1 MSLKKTDF
9 DIWAD
14 AIENFKSDKQER
26 IQALINK
33 YGWPL
38 NGDDMDFKDSIEYDF
53 IKPYLNEA
61 KGTYRIAE
69 NALSATQSDGMHTA
83 NNDTSDERLLRKA
96 AERLKTPEFEGY
108 VPHIYLDTKGKITT
122 GVGALVDD
130 ETTFKAVDWLVD
142 NKRPATDAEMQT
154 AYNHFQDLKRQ
165 EKFGQKYGAG
175 YYKDESILQVS
186 EAFALQRMNEHLQ
199 NDLKKLREGID
210 RFDSL
215 PYPLKEVLLDI
226 RYNTGAVSQTRWPN
240 LRNGIREKNL
250 TKIYHNVNRLK
261 IQKKRN
267 QWGKERIKA
276 IPAENGWHW

>member
-69 NALSATQSDGMHTA
+69 NALSATQSDGRHTA

-96 AERLKTPEFEGY
+96 AERLKDPDFEGL

-142 NKRPATDAEMQT
+142 NKRPATDAEKQA

-267 QWGKERIKA
+267 QWGKEHIKA

>member
-1 MSLKKTDF
+1 MSLTEPDF
-9 DIWAD
+9 DVWAD
-14 AIENFKSDKQER
+14 AIENFKSDKHER

-69 NALSATQSDGMHTA
+69 NALSATQSDGRHTA

-96 AERLKTPEFEGY
+96 AERLKDPDFEGL

-142 NKRPATDAEMQT
+142 NKRPATDAEKQA
-154 AYNHFQDLKRQ
+154 AYNRFQDLKRQ

-186 EAFALQRMNEHLQ
+186 EAYALQRMNDHLQ

-210 RFDSL
+210 GFDSL

-226 RYNTGAVSQTRWPN
+226 RYNTGAVSQTKWPN

-261 IQKKRN
+261 IQEKRN
-267 QWGKERIKA
+267 QWAKERIKA

>member
-1 MSLKKTDF
+1 MSLTEPDF
-9 DIWAD
+9 DVWAD
-14 AIENFKSDKQER
+14 AIENFKSDKHER

-69 NALSATQSDGMHTA
+69 NALSATRSDGRHTA
-83 NNDTSDERLLRKA
+83 TGDTSGERLLREA
-96 AERLKTPEFEGY
+96 AERLKDPDFEEL

-142 NKRPATDAEMQT
+142 NKRPATDAEKQA
-154 AYNHFQDLKRQ
+154 AYNRFQDLKRQ
-165 EKFGQKYGAG
+165 KKFGQDYGAG
-175 YYKDESILQVS
+175 YYKDKSRLHVS
-186 EAFALQRMNEHLQ
+186 EAYALQRMNDHLQ

-210 RFDSL
+210 GFDSL

-226 RYNTGAVSQTRWPN
+226 RYNTGAVSQTKWPN

-261 IQKKRN
+261 IQEKRN
-267 QWGKERIKA
+267 QWAKERIKA

>member
-1 MSLKKTDF
+1 MSLTEPDF
-9 DIWAD
+9 DVWAD
-14 AIENFKSDKQER
+14 AIENFKSDKHER

-69 NALSATQSDGMHTA
+69 NALSATQSDGRHTA

-96 AERLKTPEFEGY
+96 AERLKDPDFEGL

-165 EKFGQKYGAG
+165 EKFGQDYGANLFEKETNLRVPEA
-175 YYKDESILQVS
+175 YAEQRAYDHLKD
-186 EAFALQRMNEHLQ
+186 
-199 NDLKKLREGID
+199 DLKTLRSEFKD
-210 RFDSL
+210 FDSFD
-215 PYPLKEVLLDI
+215 YPLKELLLDI
-226 RYNTGAVSQTRWPN
+226 AYQTGPITEEEWPK
-240 LRNGIREKNL
+240 LRDGIRKRNL
-250 TKIYHNVNRLK
+250 SKVYHNVNREDASTS
-261 IQKKRN
+261 RN
-267 QWGKERIKA
+267 KWAKERVKA

>member
-1 MSLKKTDF
+1 MSLTEPDF
-9 DIWAD
+9 DVWAD
-14 AIENFKSDKQER
+14 AIENFKSDKHER

-69 NALSATQSDGMHTA
+69 NALSATQSDGRHTA

-96 AERLKTPEFEGY
+96 AERLKDPDFEGL

-142 NKRPATDAEMQT
+142 NKRPATDAEKQA

-226 RYNTGAVSQTRWPN
+226 RYNTGAVPRQD
-240 LRNGIREKNL
+240 GL
-250 TKIYHNVNRLK
+250 T
-261 IQKKRN
+261 
-267 QWGKERIKA
+267 
-276 IPAENGWHW
+276 

>member
-83 NNDTSDERLLRKA
+83 NNDTSDERLLRKEV
-96 AERLKTPEFEGY
+96 ERLKDPKFEGFI
-108 VPHIYLDTKGKITT
+108 PHIYLDTGGYITT
-122 GVGALVDD
+122 GIGALVDD
-130 ETTFKAVDWLVD
+130 ETVFKTVDWLVD
-142 NKRPATDAEMQT
+142 NKRPATDAEKQA
-154 AYNHFQDLKRQ
+154 AYNRFQDLKRQ
-165 EKFGQKYGAG
+165 KKFGQDYGAG
-175 YYKDESILQVS
+175 YYKDKSRLHVS
-186 EAFALQRMNEHLQ
+186 EAYALQRMNEHVQ
-199 NDLKKLREGID
+199 NDLERLRNGID
-210 RFDSL
+210 GFDNL
-215 PYPLKEVLLDI
+215 PYPLKEVLMNI
-226 RYNTGAVSQTRWPN
+226 RYTSGSVTRDNWKH
-240 LRNGIREKNL
+240 LRDGIDKKDL
-250 TKIYHNVNRLK
+250 TQIFNHVNRP
-261 IQKKRN
+261 QVSSSRN
-267 QWGKERIKA
+267 QWAKERIKA

>member
-69 NALSATQSDGMHTA
+69 NALSAARSDGRHYATG
-83 NNDTSDERLLRKA
+83 DTSDERLLRET
-96 AERLKTPEFEGY
+96 AERLKDPNFEGFI
-108 VPHIYLDTKGKITT
+108 PHIYLDTEGKITT
-122 GVGALVDD
+122 GVGALIDD
-130 ETTFKAVDWLVD
+130 EDAFMAVDWLVD
-142 NKRPATDAEMQT
+142 GKRPATDAEKKA
-154 AYNHFQDLKRQ
+154 AYARFQDLKRQ
-165 EKFGQKYGAG
+165 KKFGQKYGAG
-175 YYKDESILQVS
+175 YFKDKSRLQVS
-186 EAFALQRMNEHLQ
+186 EEYALKRMNEHLQ

-210 RFDSL
+210 GFDNL

-226 RYNTGAVSQTRWPN
+226 RYNTGAVSPEKWPR

-261 IQKKRN
+261 IQAERN
-267 QWGKERIKA
+267 QWAKERIKA
-276 IPAENGWHW
+276 ISAGDGWYW

>member
-69 NALSATQSDGMHTA
+69 NALSATQSDGRHTA

-96 AERLKTPEFEGY
+96 AERLKDPDFEGL

-142 NKRPATDAEMQT
+142 NKRPATDAEKQA

-215 PYPLKEVLLDI
+215 PYPRKEVLLDI

>member
-83 NNDTSDERLLRKA
+83 NNDTSDARLLRKA
-96 AERLKTPEFEGY
+96 AERMKIPEFE
-108 VPHIYLDTKGKITT
+108 
-122 GVGALVDD
+122 
-130 ETTFKAVDWLVD
+130 E
-142 NKRPATDAEMQT
+142 
-154 AYNHFQDLKRQ
+154 
-165 EKFGQKYGAG
+165 
-175 YYKDESILQVS
+175 
-186 EAFALQRMNEHLQ
+186 
-199 NDLKKLREGID
+199 
-210 RFDSL
+210 
-215 PYPLKEVLLDI
+215 
-226 RYNTGAVSQTRWPN
+226 
-240 LRNGIREKNL
+240 
-250 TKIYHNVNRLK
+250 
-261 IQKKRN
+261 
-267 QWGKERIKA
+267 
-276 IPAENGWHW
+276 

>member
-61 KGTYRIAE
+61 
-69 NALSATQSDGMHTA
+69 
-83 NNDTSDERLLRKA
+83 TSGERLLREA
-96 AERLKTPEFEGY
+96 AERLKDPDFEGL

-142 NKRPATDAEMQT
+142 NKRPATDAEKQA

-267 QWGKERIKA
+267 QWAKERIKA

>member
-26 IQALINK
+26 IQALIDK

-38 NGDDMDFKDSIEYDF
+38 DGNNMEFKDSIEYDF
-53 IKPYLNEA
+53 IKPYLGETN
-61 KGTYRIAE
+61 GSYRIAE
-69 NALSATQSDGMHTA
+69 NALSSTQSDGRHTA
-83 NNDTSDERLLRKA
+83 TSDTSDERLLREA
-96 AERLKTPEFEGY
+96 AERLKDPKFEGFI
-108 VPHIYLDTKGKITT
+108 PHIYLDTKGKITT

-130 ETTFKAVDWLVD
+130 EDAFLAVDWLVD
-142 NKRPATDAEMQT
+142 GKRPATVAEKKA
-154 AYNHFQDLKRQ
+154 AYARFQDLKRQ

-175 YYKDESILQVS
+175 YYKDKSRLQVS
-186 EAFALQRMNEHLQ
+186 EEYALQRMNEHLQ

-210 RFDSL
+210 GFDKL

-226 RYNTGAVSQTRWPN
+226 RYNTGAVSPEKWPR
-240 LRNGIREKNL
+240 LRNGIHEKNL

-261 IQKKRN
+261 IQAKRN
-267 QWGKERIKA
+267 QWAKERIKA
-276 IPAENGWHW
+276 ISAGDGWYW

>member
-69 NALSATQSDGMHTA
+69 NALSATQSDGRHTA
-83 NNDTSDERLLRKA
+83 NNDTSDELLRKA
-96 AERLKTPEFEGY
+96 AERLKDPDFEGL

-130 ETTFKAVDWLVD
+130 ETTFKAVDWLGD
-142 NKRPATDAEMQT
+142 NKRPATDAEKQA

>member
-69 NALSATQSDGMHTA
+69 NALSATQSDGRHTA

-96 AERLKTPEFEGY
+96 AERLKDPDFEGL

-142 NKRPATDAEMQT
+142 NKRPATDAEKQA

>member
-69 NALSATQSDGMHTA
+69 NALSAARSDGRHTA
-83 NNDTSDERLLRKA
+83 TGNTSDERLLREV
-96 AERLKTPEFEGY
+96 AERLKDPDFEGL
-108 VPHIYLDTKGKITT
+108 VPHIYLDTEGKITT

-130 ETTFKAVDWLVD
+130 EDAFMAIDWLVD
-142 NKRPATDAEMQT
+142 GKRPATVAVKKA
-154 AYNHFQDLKRQ
+154 AYARFQDLNRQ
-165 EKFGQKYGAG
+165 EKFGQDYDAG
-175 YYKDESILQVS
+175 YYKDKSRLQVP
-186 EAFALQRMNEHLQ
+186 EAYALQRMNEHLQ
-199 NDLKKLREGID
+199 NDLKGLRNGIDGFDNLPYPLKDVLMDIRYTCGSVTRKNWKFLREGID
-210 RFDSL
+210 KKD
-215 PYPLKEVLLDI
+215 
-226 RYNTGAVSQTRWPN
+226 
-240 LRNGIREKNL
+240 L
-250 TKIYHNVNRLK
+250 TQIFNHVNRP
-261 IQKKRN
+261 QVSSSRN
-267 QWGKERIKA
+267 KWAKERIKA

>member
-69 NALSATQSDGMHTA
+69 NALSATQSDGRHTV
-83 NNDTSDERLLRKA
+83 NNDTSDERLIRETM
-96 AERLKTPEFEGY
+96 ERLKSPKFENLIQ
-108 VPHIYLDTKGKITT
+108 HIYLDTEGKITT
-122 GVGALVDD
+122 GAGALVDD

-142 NKRPATDAEMQT
+142 NKRPATDAEKQA
-154 AYNHFQDLKRQ
+154 AYNRFQDLKRQ
-165 EKFGQKYGAG
+165 KKFGQDYGAG
-175 YYKDESILQVS
+175 YYKDKSRLHVS
-186 EAFALQRMNEHLQ
+186 EAYALQRMNEHVQ
-199 NDLKKLREGID
+199 NDLERLRNGID
-210 RFDSL
+210 GFDNL
-215 PYPLKEVLLDI
+215 PYPLKEVLMDI
-226 RYNTGAVSQTRWPN
+226 RYTSGSVTRDNWKH
-240 LRNGIREKNL
+240 LRDGIDKKDL
-250 TKIYHNVNRLK
+250 TQIFNHVNRP
-261 IQKKRN
+261 QVSSSRN
-267 QWGKERIKA
+267 QWAKERIKA

>member
-1 MSLKKTDF
+1 
-9 DIWAD
+9 
-14 AIENFKSDKQER
+14 
-26 IQALINK
+26 
-33 YGWPL
+33 
-38 NGDDMDFKDSIEYDF
+38 MDFKDSIEYDF

-69 NALSATQSDGMHTA
+69 NALSATQSDGRHTA

-96 AERLKTPEFEGY
+96 AERLKDPDFEGL

-142 NKRPATDAEMQT
+142 NKRPATDAEKQA

>member
-69 NALSATQSDGMHTA
+69 NALSATQSDGRHTA

-96 AERLKTPEFEGY
+96 AERLKDPDFEGL
-108 VPHIYLDTKGKITT
+108 VLHIYLDTKGKITT

-142 NKRPATDAEMQT
+142 NKRPATDAEKQA